1 MPKASLD
8 GGSASPDIHTPKVD
22 QNGKVKIS
30 GPIGGAPIPVGYK
43 FGASGKD
50 KDKDAAEQSTPGSDR
65 REKAKSKMFWG
76 FGRPNGMQL
85 FAFTIGLVTSSIDG
99 LVSSEKNA
107 VPVQPQ
113 PSRVVFGTSLEE
125 SLEVAQ
131 IANLPAIVFRCI
143 QYLELKKADQEE
155 GVYRLSGSS
164 AVIKSLKDRFNLGTL
179 ASPMLAIQ
187 RLNPGANRFTEG
199 DVDLLASDEY
209 WDPHA
214 IAGLLKTFM
223 RELPASIL
231 TRELHTRFLSVIGKC
246 GFSRKVI

>member
-1 MPKASLD
+1 MPKTSLD
-8 GGSASPDIHTPKVD
+8 GISTSPDIQTPRID
-22 QNGKVKIS
+22 QNGKIKIS
-30 GPIGGAPIPVGYK
+30 APIGGAPIPAGYK
-43 FGASGKD
+43 FRASGKE
-50 KDKDAAEQSTPGSDR
+50 KEKDATEQSTPGSDR

-76 FGRPNGMQL
+76 FGRPTNGTS
-85 FAFTIGLVTSSIDG
+85 FFTLATSPTTSSTDG
-99 LVSSEKNA
+99 LLSSEKNVA
-107 VPVQPQ
+107 PAQPQ
-113 PSRVVFGTSLEE
+113 PPRAVFGITLEE

-155 GVYRLSGSS
+155 GIYRLSGSS
-164 AVIKSLKDRFNLGTL
+164 AVIKSLKDRFNSGTL
-179 ASPMLAIQ
+179 VPPVFAIE
-187 RLNPGANRFTEG
+187 RLNPSANRFPEG

-231 TRELHTRFLSVIGKC
+231 TRELHTRFLSVIGE
-246 GFSRKVI
+246 